1 MRVFL
6 RRDHGCV
13 VHERVMLGDVSIVSA
28 RQARWE
34 WIPHSSDSEI
44 TRRLEGQDAKDD
56 RLYKKRSV
64 AECYMLGD
72 GM

>member
-1 MRVFL
+1 
-6 RRDHGCV
+6 
-13 VHERVMLGDVSIVSA
+13 MLGDVSIVSA

-56 RLYKKRSV
+56 RLCKKRSV
-64 AECYMLGD
+64 VECYMLGD